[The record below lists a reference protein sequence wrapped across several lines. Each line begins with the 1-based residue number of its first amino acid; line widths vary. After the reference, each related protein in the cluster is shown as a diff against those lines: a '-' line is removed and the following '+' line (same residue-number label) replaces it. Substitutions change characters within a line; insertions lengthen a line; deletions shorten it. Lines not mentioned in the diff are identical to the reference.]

1 MIRRFLVTL
10 LVSALASIG
19 AVATIAPG
27 RAVRSCATP
36 PTYHPGA
43 LGAVAYMHDH
53 TVRVVDLSSGRD
65 RALAT
70 LPRQQN
76 SRPPIVWSTGGRWI
90 AVGGTLV
97 SAATGATCRLFG
109 ADASSVE
116 PRPHSEAWIANTA
129 AGRVMIAGPGQV
141 GRPLLPAGFSVAG
154 SAFDRSGRRLVAEEA
169 NGSLWVF
176 ELGTGKRVRVWRS
189 PSPLGRVG
197 PALGER
203 WSSDGRWI
211 LFQTDPFRSASIA
224 ADGLPLWAV
233 PATGGRP
240 IEVEHRLLTA
250 ADFVQPCGRSGR
262 MVISAGFDRYVS
274 AHKRIDLAKPPRWR
288 AQSISHETRHSWYAA
303 ACSPDGRLVAATV
316 TGNRDEGRFDTAK
329 RSIWLLT
336 SDGSSRKLLVRS
348 GAGISVEQP
357 RWSRDGRWILYLQ
370 HRARPNPVAALY
382 LRNVESGQRRGPFG
396 RIKGGLGYYG
406 YHDWDDE
413 AAWYRGP

>member
-1 MIRRFLVTL
+1 
-10 LVSALASIG
+10 
-19 AVATIAPG
+19 
-27 RAVRSCATP
+27 
-36 PTYHPGA
+36 
-43 LGAVAYMHDH
+43 
-53 TVRVVDLSSGRD
+53 
-65 RALAT
+65 
-70 LPRQQN
+70 
-76 SRPPIVWSTGGRWI
+76 
-90 AVGGTLV
+90 
-97 SAATGATCRLFG
+97 
-109 ADASSVE
+109 
-116 PRPHSEAWIANTA
+116 
-129 AGRVMIAGPGQV
+129 
-141 GRPLLPAGFSVAG
+141 
-154 SAFDRSGRRLVAEEA
+154 
-169 NGSLWVF
+169 
-176 ELGTGKRVRVWRS
+176 VWRS

-233 PATGGRP
+233 PTTGGRP